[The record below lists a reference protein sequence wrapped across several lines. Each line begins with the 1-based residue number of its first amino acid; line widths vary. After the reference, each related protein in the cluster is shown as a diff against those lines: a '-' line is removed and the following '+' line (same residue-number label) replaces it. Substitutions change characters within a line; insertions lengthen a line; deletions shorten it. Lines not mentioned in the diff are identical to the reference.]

1 MGFGVYGTFPFT
13 FGDTTDDAFEV
24 EHKALLDAMS
34 PALDPTEDTAHEI
47 ETYAE
52 ALGLAMIWDA
62 NERLA
67 NQAIPER
74 MLEALTDWEQVLKL
88 NPSVD
93 DSDQERRARV
103 AAKLRG
109 LINNALPDIEAT
121 AMKALGVN
129 FGAVVLADPDD
140 HFVFAPGN
148 TPGPPGYEWS
158 SSRAIICIRM
168 TDSGLNAAQF
178 AAKRAA
184 LIQALDAMAPSWMS
198 YECGTGEDG
207 FIVDLGVVDETL
219 I

>member
-67 NQAIPER
+67 NQAIPEK

-121 AMKALGVN
+121 AKKALGVN
-129 FGAVVLADPDD
+129 FGAVVLVDP
-140 HFVFAPGN
+140 ANQITYWPGG
-148 TPGPPGYEWS
+148 TPGPPSFEWY
-158 SSRAIICIRM
+158 SSRAIIGIRM
-168 TDSGLNAAQF
+168 TATGLNAVQF

-184 LIQALDAMAPSWMS
+184 LIQALDSTLPSWMAMA
-198 YECGTGEDG
+198 CGVGSEFVVNQG
-207 FIVDLGVVDETL
+207 IVGQTL
-219 I
+219 L

>member
-24 EHKALLDAMS
+24 EHKALLEAMS

-67 NQAIPER
+67 NQAIPEK

-121 AMKALGVN
+121 AKKALGVN
-129 FGAVVLADPDD
+129 FGAVVLVDPADHYVYSPAN
-140 HFVFAPGN
+140 V
-148 TPGPPGYEWS
+148 PGPPSFEWS
-158 SSRAIICIRM
+158 SSRAIVGIRM
-168 TDSGLNAAQF
+168 TTTGLNAAQF
-178 AAKRAA
+178 SAKRAA
-184 LIQALDAMAPSWMS
+184 TIQALTSMLPSWMAES
-198 YECGTGEDG
+198 
-207 FIVDLGVVDETL
+207 VGVGSEFVINEGVFGVTL
-219 I
+219 L

>member
-1 MGFGVYGTFPFT
+1 MWFGVYGTFPFT

-24 EHKALLDAMS
+24 EHKALLDALS

-67 NQAIPER
+67 NQAIPEK

-121 AMKALGVN
+121 AKKALGVN
-129 FGAVVLADPDD
+129 FGAVVLVDPAN
-140 HFVFAPGN
+140 HYVYSPAN
-148 TPGPPGYEWS
+148 VPGPPGFEWS
-158 SSRAIICIRM
+158 SSRAVVGIRM
-168 TDSGLNAAQF
+168 TQSGLNAAQF
-178 AAKRAA
+178 SAKRAA
-184 LIQALDAMAPSWMS
+184 TIQALTSMLPSWMAES
-198 YECGTGEDG
+198 
-207 FIVDLGVVDETL
+207 VGVGSEFVINEGVFGVTL
-219 I
+219 L

>member
-24 EHKALLDAMS
+24 EHKALLEAMS

-67 NQAIPER
+67 NQAIPEK

-121 AMKALGVN
+121 AKKALGVN
-129 FGAVVLADPDD
+129 FGAVVLVDPANQ
-140 HFVFAPGN
+140 VTYWPGGV
-148 TPGPPGYEWS
+148 PGPPGLEWY
-158 SSRAIICIRM
+158 SSRAIVGIRM
-168 TDSGLNAAQF
+168 TTAGLNAAQF

-184 LIQALDAMAPSWMS
+184 LIQALDSTLPSWMAMA
-198 YECGTGEDG
+198 CGVGSEFVVNQG
-207 FIVDLGVVDETL
+207 IVGQTL

>member
-1 MGFGVYGTFPFT
+1 MGFGGYATFPLT
-13 FGDTTDDAFEV
+13 FGDTSGDAFET
-24 EHKALLDAMS
+24 EHKALLETMS

-52 ALGLAMIWDA
+52 ALALAMVWDA

-74 MLEALTDWEQVLKL
+74 MLEALTDWEQILKL
-88 NPSVD
+88 APSVD

-121 AMKALGVN
+121 AKKVLGVN
-129 FGAVVLADPDD
+129 FAAVVLVDPANHVTYWDGG
-140 HFVFAPGN
+140 V
-148 TPGPPGYEWS
+148 PGPPGLEWY
-158 SSRAIICIRM
+158 SSRAIVGVRM
-168 TDSGLNAAQF
+168 TQTGLTSAQF

-184 LIQALDAMAPSWMS
+184 LTQALESTIPAWMVAA
-198 YECGTGEDG
+198 CGVGSE
-207 FIVDLGVVDETL
+207 FVVNQGVVGLTL

>member
-1 MGFGVYGTFPFT
+1 MGFGIYGTFPFT

-52 ALGLAMIWDA
+52 ALGLSMIWDA

-67 NQAIPER
+67 NQAIPEK

-93 DSDQERRARV
+93 DSVQERRARV

-121 AMKALGVN
+121 AKKALGVN
-129 FGAVVLADPDD
+129 FGAVVLVDPANQ
-140 HFVFAPGN
+140 VTYWPGG
-148 TPGPPGYEWS
+148 TPGPPGFEWY
-158 SSRAIICIRM
+158 SSRAIVGIRM
-168 TDSGLNAAQF
+168 TTTGLNAAQF
-178 AAKRAA
+178 SAKRAA
-184 LIQALDAMAPSWMS
+184 TIQALTSMLPSWMAES
-198 YECGTGEDG
+198 
-207 FIVDLGVVDETL
+207 VGVGSEFVINEGVFGVTL
-219 I
+219 L

>member
-24 EHKALLDAMS
+24 EHKALLDALS

-67 NQAIPER
+67 NQAIPEK

-121 AMKALGVN
+121 AKKALGVN
-129 FGAVVLADPDD
+129 FGAVVLVDPAN
-140 HFVFAPGN
+140 HYVYSPAN
-148 TPGPPGYEWS
+148 VPGPPGFEWS
-158 SSRAIICIRM
+158 SSRAVVGIRM
-168 TDSGLNAAQF
+168 TQSGLNAAQF
-178 AAKRAA
+178 SAKRAA
-184 LIQALDAMAPSWMS
+184 TIQALTSMLPSWMAES
-198 YECGTGEDG
+198 
-207 FIVDLGVVDETL
+207 VGVGSEFVINEGVFGVTL
-219 I
+219 L

>member
-1 MGFGVYGTFPFT
+1 VGFGIFGTFPFT

-24 EHKALLDAMS
+24 EHKALLEAMS

-67 NQAIPER
+67 NQAIPEK

-109 LINNALPDIEAT
+109 LVNNALPGIEAT
-121 AMKALGVN
+121 AKKALGVN
-129 FGAVVLADPDD
+129 FGAVVLVDPAN
-140 HFVFAPGN
+140 HYVYSPAN
-148 TPGPPGYEWS
+148 VPGPPGFEWS
-158 SSRAIICIRM
+158 SSRAVVGIRM
-168 TDSGLNAAQF
+168 TQSGLNAAQF
-178 AAKRAA
+178 SAKRAA
-184 LIQALDAMAPSWMS
+184 TIQALTSMLPSWMAES
-198 YECGTGEDG
+198 
-207 FIVDLGVVDETL
+207 VGVGSEFVINEGVFGVTL
-219 I
+219 L

>member
-1 MGFGVYGTFPFT
+1 VGFGIFGTFPFT

-24 EHKALLDAMS
+24 EHKALLEAMS

-67 NQAIPER
+67 NQAIPEK

-121 AMKALGVN
+121 AKKALGVN
-129 FGAVVLADPDD
+129 FGAVVLVDPAN
-140 HFVFAPGN
+140 HYVYSPAN
-148 TPGPPGYEWS
+148 VPGPPGFEWS
-158 SSRAIICIRM
+158 SSRAVVGIRM
-168 TDSGLNAAQF
+168 TQSGLNAAQF
-178 AAKRAA
+178 SAKRAA
-184 LIQALDAMAPSWMS
+184 TIQALTSMLPSWMAES
-198 YECGTGEDG
+198 
-207 FIVDLGVVDETL
+207 VGVGSEFVINEGVFGVTL
-219 I
+219 L